1 MSSLTVVNLLAL
13 LKNIKN
19 ILDRLTSQPNYTVS
33 RAELLAVV
41 EVTVR
46 FTTLFFA
53 SAHRL
58 SATPMDYSGSH
69 HRYSDAPPPRKQMRP
84 SLRRRRPSLWDS
96 REYQYG
102 IPVPPPR
109 GTLPNDT
116 RIMRQSTEKRKVLRT
131 PRMGESGPLAS
142 IDIPVLRALLSGNDP
157 GPAVPVND
165 GIWAVRGAKKVYV
178 GNLPDSA
185 TESIVMQFFN
195 QVLRESNGTESNEP
209 PIVSCY
215 LNKDKR
221 FAFIETR
228 TVSEAAACLMLD
240 GLHFQQIALRIRKPN
255 DYPAVAATARPPSG
269 FDPTKLG
276 IVGTQVSDGPNK
288 LFIGG
293 IPYHLSEDQIK
304 ELLRTY
310 GELAAF
316 NLVKEPTS
324 GQSKG
329 YAFCEFVDH
338 SVIDAA
344 CAGLNG
350 MQVDDKQLTVRRAS
364 TYPPGFDPTS
374 SGSIPPMAL
383 GSQSVGAL
391 GRADGGNLLGSST
404 TILELKNVIDEAE
417 LEDEEEYNDIIEE
430 MEDEGKKYG
439 ELLTVLVPRPK
450 KGESETEAHSRGVGR
465 VFLKYASVKECER
478 AQATLSGRK
487 FDQRVVHA
495 SFYDEDKFKKRDFS

>member
-1 MSSLTVVNLLAL
+1 
-13 LKNIKN
+13 
-19 ILDRLTSQPNYTVS
+19 
-33 RAELLAVV
+33 
-41 EVTVR
+41 
-46 FTTLFFA
+46 
-53 SAHRL
+53 
-58 SATPMDYSGSH
+58 
-69 HRYSDAPPPRKQMRP
+69 MRP
-84 SLRRRRPSLWDS
+84 NLRRRRPSLWDS

-109 GTLPNDT
+109 GAMATDARVP
-116 RIMRQSTEKRKVLRT
+116 RQAIEKRSVIRP
-131 PRMGESGPLAS
+131 PRPGETGPLAS
-142 IDIPVLRALLSGNDP
+142 IDVPALKALLSGKEL
-157 GPAVPVND
+157 GPIIPATD
-165 GIWAVRGAKKVYV
+165 GIRPVRGAKKVYV

-185 TESIVMQFFN
+185 TESAVMQFFN
-195 QVLRESNGTESNEP
+195 KVLRESNGTDSAEP

-255 DYPAVAATARPPSG
+255 DYPVVAASPRPPPG

-304 ELLRTY
+304 DLLRTY

-316 NLVKEPTS
+316 NLVKEATS

-329 YAFCEFVDH
+329 YAFCEFVDN

-364 TYPPGFDPTS
+364 THPPGFDPS
-374 SGSIPPMAL
+374 LAPLPPIAL
-383 GSQSVGAL
+383 GSQIGSTL
-391 GRADGGNLLGSST
+391 GRAEGGGALLGSST
-404 TILELKNVIDEAE
+404 TVLELKNVIDEAE
-417 LEDEEEYNDIIEE
+417 LEDEEEYEEIVEE
-430 MEDEGKKYG
+430 MEEEGKKYG

-450 KGESETEAHSRGVGR
+450 KGESERDAFARGVGR
-465 VFLKYASVKECER
+465 VFLKYATVKECER

-487 FDQRVVHA
+487 FDQRIVHA
-495 SFYDEDKFKKRDFS
+495 SFYDEDKFSNRDFS